1 MPVHNADIARIFED
15 IADILEI
22 EGDNPFR
29 IRAYRNAARTLGGF
43 GRDLGELVRSGE
55 DLTRLPS
62 IGRDLAA
69 KIEEIVA
76 TGECAALKRL
86 RRQVP
91 AAVAELLDIPGLG
104 PKRVRALYHELD
116 IHSREQLARACNTGA
131 VRSLPGFGAKTE
143 RRILQAIKGTA
154 GEARRFQRAIAEQY
168 AEGVIDWLRQGPGV
182 ERVGAAGSYRRARD
196 TVGDLDILAVAA
208 DGAAAMAHFLA
219 YDEIAHVVSHGET
232 RSTVYL
238 KSEIQVDLRV
248 VKAASF
254 GAALHYFTGSR
265 AHNIAVRRLGQR
277 QGLKINEYG
286 VYRGK
291 RRVAGRAEEEVYAAV
306 GLPWIAP
313 ELRENAG
320 EIEAARQHALPELIE
335 RADLRGDLHCHT
347 RASDGHAGLREMAE
361 AARAAGLEY
370 LAITDHTQHL
380 RVAHGLDSSR
390 LLRQMDKID
399 ELNEAIEGIVLLKG
413 AEVDIY
419 EDGALD
425 LPEDVLA
432 RLDVV
437 VGAVH
442 SRFDLPRA
450 QQTRRVLRALACP
463 HLDIL
468 AHPAGR
474 LIGGREPMELDM
486 PRIVRRA
493 REAGVVLELNAS
505 PDRLDLTDVYCRMAR
520 DEGARIAINSDAHG
534 TGQFANL
541 RFGVAQ
547 ARRGW
552 LERGDVV
559 NTRPLKQLRKL
570 FAR

>member
-1 MPVHNADIARIFED
+1 MPVHNADIARIFEE

-29 IRAYRNAARTLGGF
+29 IRAYRNAARSMGGF

-62 IGRDLAA
+62 IGKDLAA

-91 AAVAELLDIPGLG
+91 AAVTELLDIPGLG

-116 IHSREQLARACNTGA
+116 IHSREQLARACRTGA

-143 RRILQAIKGTA
+143 QRILQAIEGAASET
-154 GEARRFQRAIAEQY
+154 RRYKRAVAEQY
-168 AEGVIDWLRQGPGV
+168 AEGLLAWLRQGEGV
-182 ERVGAAGSYRRARD
+182 ERVSVAGSYRRARD
-196 TVGDLDILAVAA
+196 TVGDLDILVVAR
-208 DGAAAMAHFLA
+208 DGAAATSHFLA
-219 YDEIAHVVSHGET
+219 YDEIGDVVSHGGT

-238 KSEIQVDLRV
+238 KSGIQVDLRV
-248 VKAASF
+248 VEAAAF
-254 GAALHYFTGSR
+254 GAALHYFTGSK

-277 QGLKINEYG
+277 RGLKINEYG

-291 RRVAGRAEEEVYAAV
+291 RRVAGRTEEDVYAAV
-306 GLPWIAP
+306 DLPWIAP

-320 EIEAARQHALPELIE
+320 EIEAARQGALPQLIE

-347 RASDGHAGLREMAE
+347 RASDGHDGLREMAE
-361 AARAAGLEY
+361 AAREAGLEY
-370 LAITDHTQHL
+370 LAVTDHTQHL

-390 LLRQMDKID
+390 LLRQMDEID
-399 ELNEAIEGIVLLKG
+399 SLNEALEGIVLLKG

-425 LPEDVLA
+425 LPGDVLA

-437 VGAVH
+437 IGAVH

-450 QQTRRVLRALACP
+450 QQTRRVLRALDSP
-463 HLDIL
+463 HLHIL
-468 AHPAGR
+468 AHPGGR
-474 LIGGREPMELDM
+474 LIGEREPMDLDM
-486 PRIVRRA
+486 PRVLRRA
-493 REAGVVLELNAS
+493 REQGVALELNAS

-520 DEGARIAINSDAHG
+520 DEGVRIAINSDAHG
-534 TGQFANL
+534 TGQFSNL
-541 RFGVAQ
+541 RFGVEQ

-552 LERGDVV
+552 LERGDVL
-559 NTRPLKQLRKL
+559 NTRTLKQLRRL
-570 FAR
+570 LRR